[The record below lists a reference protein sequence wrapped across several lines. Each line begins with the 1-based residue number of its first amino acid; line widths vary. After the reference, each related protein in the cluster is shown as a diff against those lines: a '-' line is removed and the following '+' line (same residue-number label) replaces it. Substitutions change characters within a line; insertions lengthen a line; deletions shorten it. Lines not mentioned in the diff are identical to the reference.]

1 MQYALWCDD
10 LRNRDPQARRVL
22 SQEKE
27 ELVRRP
33 GYLTGPGLWVLLL
46 LLVGSL
52 TALSPG
58 MAETLKVERA
68 NTQLYQ
74 SPNFGSTTLGT
85 VPPGADVAVMSRS
98 GDWTQ
103 VDYQGK
109 TGWLHETAFP
119 QASGTSGMHLPG
131 LLTGGPVR
139 ETKSDEV
146 ALAGKGFTPEVEAGY
161 RQKNPG
167 LNYAQ
172 VDEVERFE
180 VNPTQLAAFT
190 REGGLTP

>member
-1 MQYALWCDD
+1 M
-10 LRNRDPQARRVL
+10 
-22 SQEKE
+22 
-27 ELVRRP
+27 RRP
-33 GYLTGPGLWVLLL
+33 GYLTGPGLWVLLF

-52 TALSPG
+52 AALSPS

-98 GDWTQ
+98 GDWMQ
-103 VDYQGK
+103 VNYQGK
-109 TGWLHETAFP
+109 TGWLHKTAFP
-119 QASGTSGMHLPG
+119 QASGASGMHMPDM
-131 LLTGGPVR
+131 LTGGPVR
-139 ETKSDEV
+139 ETNSDEV
-146 ALAGKGFTPEVEAGY
+146 ALAGKGFTPEVESGY

>member
-1 MQYALWCDD
+1 MRL
-10 LRNRDPQARRVL
+10 
-22 SQEKE
+22 
-27 ELVRRP
+27 P
-33 GYLTGPGLWVLLL
+33 GYLSGPGLWVLLL
-46 LLVGSL
+46 LLVGL
-52 TALSPG
+52 MAGLSPG

-85 VPPGADVAVMSRS
+85 VPPGTEVAVMSRS
-98 GDWTQ
+98 GDWVQ
-103 VDYQGK
+103 VNYQGK
-109 TGWLHETAFP
+109 TGWVHKTAFP
-119 QASGTSGMHLPG
+119 QTSGLNVPG
-131 LLTGGPVR
+131 MLTGGPVR

-172 VDEVERFE
+172 VDQLEQFQ
-180 VNPTQLAAFT
+180 VNPTQLAAFA

>member
-1 MQYALWCDD
+1 MSYG
-10 LRNRDPQARRVL
+10 VL
-22 SQEKE
+22 TFETETGKKKTRLNSRKE

-33 GYLTGPGLWVLLL
+33 GYLSGPGLWVFLL
-46 LLVGSL
+46 LLVGL
-52 TALSPG
+52 LAGLSPG

-85 VPPGADVAVMSRS
+85 VPPGAEVAIMSRS
-98 GDWTQ
+98 GDWVQ
-103 VDYQGK
+103 VNYEGK
-109 TGWLHETAFP
+109 TGWLHKTAFP
-119 QASGTSGMHLPG
+119 QASGMNLPG
-131 LLTGGPVR
+131 MLTGGPVR

-161 RQKNPG
+161 RQKNAG

-172 VDEVERFE
+172 VDQVEQFQE
-180 VNPTQLAAFT
+180 NPTQLATFIKD
-190 REGGLTP
+190 GGLTP

>member
-1 MQYALWCDD
+1 M
-10 LRNRDPQARRVL
+10 
-22 SQEKE
+22 
-27 ELVRRP
+27 RRP
-33 GYLTGPGLWVLLL
+33 GYFSVPGLRVLLL
-46 LLVGSL
+46 LLIGSL
-52 TALSPG
+52 AALSPG

-74 SPNFGSTTLGT
+74 SPNFGSTTVGT
-85 VPPGADVAVMSRS
+85 VPPGAEVAVVSRS
-98 GDWTQ
+98 GDWVQ
-103 VDYQGK
+103 VNYEGK
-109 TGWLHETAFP
+109 TGWLHKTAFP
-119 QASGTSGMHLPG
+119 QAAGGPGMNLPG
-131 LLTGGPVR
+131 MLTGGPVR
-139 ETKSDEV
+139 ESKSDEV

-180 VNPTQLAAFT
+180 VNPGQLASFV